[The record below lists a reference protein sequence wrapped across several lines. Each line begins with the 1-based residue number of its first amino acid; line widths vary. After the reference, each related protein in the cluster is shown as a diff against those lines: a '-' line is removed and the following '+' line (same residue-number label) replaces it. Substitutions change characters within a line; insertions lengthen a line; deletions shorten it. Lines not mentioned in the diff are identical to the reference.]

1 MFPKDPDLAAQALQI
16 WRAGVDA
23 VLPSSLVPRAVSVRE
38 GHLRFEG
45 RGALRKF
52 KVPLAGVRRIAVVGA
67 GKAGAGMA
75 AALEDALGDELLA
88 QKDVHGVVNV
98 PDDTVVPL
106 RRIELHPARS
116 SHVNHATEE
125 GVAGARRIRDLVR
138 KLRREDVLIVLLSG
152 GGSALLPAPVEGVTL
167 EEKER
172 LVRLL
177 QARGAD
183 IVEVNTVRK
192 HLSELK
198 GGGLVAQTHA
208 GLVVGLAISDVMGDA
223 IDVIASGPTAPDPTT
238 HTDALRVLARY
249 GVDEGDP
256 DAPPS
261 CLRILREGSEGRVP
275 DTLKTLPARV
285 KNLVIGGID
294 DAVRVARRHAEVLG
308 WSVMAS
314 RRPVGGDTAE
324 LARTVASFVQGARP
338 DNVGEGR
345 LGVCLLSGGET
356 TVRLGTRPGLGGR
369 NQELVLG
376 VLAEL
381 GEKGLGG
388 ACVLSG
394 GTDGEDGPTDAAG
407 AWADAA
413 VARKAASLAL
423 DPREYL
429 ARHDSYR
436 FFERA
441 GGHVKTGFT
450 GTNVMDLRVAL
461 VDPRRQSGG

>member
-1 MFPKDPDLAAQALQI
+1 VFPKDPDLAAQATQI

-23 VLPSSLVPRAVSVRE
+23 VLPSALIPRAVVVRE
-38 GHLRFEG
+38 GLLRFEG
-45 RGALRKF
+45 RGPLRKF
-52 KVPLAGVRRIAVVGA
+52 KVPLSGVRRIAVVGA

-75 AALEDALGDELLA
+75 AALEEALGEELLA
-88 QKDVHGVVNV
+88 SKDVHGIVNV
-98 PDDTVVPL
+98 PDDTVVKL

-125 GVAGARRIRDLVR
+125 GAAGARRIRELVK

-172 LVRLL
+172 LVRIL

-183 IVEVNTVRK
+183 IVEVNCVRK
-192 HLSELK
+192 HLSQVK
-198 GGGLVAQTHA
+198 GGGLVAGCHA
-208 GLVVGLAISDVMGDA
+208 GLVVGLAISDVMGDP

-238 HTDALRVLARY
+238 HSDALRILARY
-249 GVDEGDP
+249 GIDDGDP
-256 DAPPS
+256 DAPPA
-261 CLRILREGSEGRVP
+261 CLRVLREGAEGRLP
-275 DTLKTLPARV
+275 DTMKTLPERV
-285 KNLVIGGID
+285 KNLVVGGID
-294 DAVRVARRHAEVLG
+294 DAVRIARRHAEVLG
-308 WSVMAS
+308 WSVLAS
-314 RRPVGGDTAE
+314 KRPVGGDTAE
-324 LARTVASFVQGARP
+324 LARTFASFVQGATAN
-338 DNVGEGR
+338 NVAPGKA
-345 LGVCLLSGGET
+345 GVCLISGGET
-356 TVRLGTRPGLGGR
+356 TVKLGPRPGLGGR

-381 GEKGLGG
+381 GTRSLEG

-413 VARKAASLAL
+413 VARKAAALKL
-423 DPREYL
+423 DPRDFL
-429 ARHDSYR
+429 VRHDSYR
-436 FFERA
+436 FFEKA

-461 VDPRRQSGG
+461 VDPRSRRS